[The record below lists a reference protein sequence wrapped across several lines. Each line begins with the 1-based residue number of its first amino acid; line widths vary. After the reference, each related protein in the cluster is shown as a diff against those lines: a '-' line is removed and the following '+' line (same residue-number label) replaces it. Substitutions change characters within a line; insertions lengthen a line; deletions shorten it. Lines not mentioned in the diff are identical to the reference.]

1 MNALQQFVSTTTA
14 DMGFLT
20 KEKLA
25 ALIAID
31 RLCPVLV
38 RCGACRFT
46 CAAQYVEHLTRC
58 IEAGGDYIRDVS
70 LPTTTDDYAAQWK
83 PAPAAPA
90 AKPYVDGWTREA
102 LTQAAGRVERTI
114 PPAIPRRLGVSCHE
128 ERDFGGAFDGT
139 SVTSDADPGL

>member
-1 MNALQQFVSTTTA
+1 MNALQQFVSTTAA

-25 ALIAID
+25 TLISID

-46 CAAQYVEHLTRC
+46 CGAQYVEHLTRC
-58 IEAGGDYIRDVS
+58 IEAGGDYVRDVS

-83 PAPAAPA
+83 PAPTAPE
-90 AKPYVDGWTREA
+90 VA
-102 LTQAAGRVERTI
+102 LARGIGTVGLVLGIVTI
-114 PPAIPRRLGVSCHE
+114 VFIIYSAL
-128 ERDFGGAFDGT
+128 
-139 SVTSDADPGL
+139 L